1 MENKFSKIIVVGICM
16 LSASCAFDGEYPIKE
31 VAKINEGYYVVKDIN
46 TPDYGFMIQCTLNN
60 VNNGASGEIVTQN
73 CNDIYFNNDTIMYSK
88 ILVQGGDTSYYIIPI
103 NRKRNDGLA
112 NTSPIH
118 IKEATFKKHSVR
130 YNKVNL
136 PDTTK

>member
-46 TPDYGFMIQCTLNN
+46 TPDYGFMIAFNLDNK
-60 VNNGASGEIVTQN
+60 NNGTDGEIVTQN

-88 ILVQGGDTSYYIIPI
+88 ILVPGGDTSYYIIPI
-103 NRKRNDGLA
+103 NRKRKDGLT
-112 NTSPIH
+112 NTSPIK
-118 IKEATFKKHSVR
+118 IKEATFKNNIIR

-136 PDTTK
+136 DTT

>member
-46 TPDYGFMIQCTLNN
+46 TPDYGFMIAFNLDNK
-60 VNNGASGEIVTQN
+60 NNGTDGEIVTQN

-88 ILVQGGDTSYYIIPI
+88 ILVPGGDTTYHIISI
-103 NRKRNDGLA
+103 NPKRADGLRND
-112 NTSPIH
+112 PIQ
-118 IKEATFKKHSVR
+118 IKEATFKNNIIR

-136 PDTTK
+136 DTT